1 MLRRQ
6 QAVAILAARKTMVQG
21 AVNLVQMALAQ
32 LADSDL
38 VELDTERKATMVS
51 NLMIV
56 LSGDHSPMP
65 VMNTGSLYT

>member
-1 MLRRQ
+1 MGESVHGR
-6 QAVAILAARKTMVQG
+6 LAH
-21 AVNLVQMALAQ
+21 AQ

-38 VELDTERKATMVS
+38 VELDTERKAAMVS